1 MKTTAATTIVSLLA
15 VAGIVYA
22 TRRHRAQSKS
32 RFAFA
37 RKYI

>member
-15 VAGIVYA
+15 VAGVVYA
-22 TRRHRAQSKS
+22 AKRRSHRHS
-32 RFAFA
+32 RFAFV